1 MIFQMVCLIHLNI
14 FLMVSYLAGGL
25 DQAFID
31 EVCQSEFFPVPES
44 SVADD
49 DSSQGLSYKL
59 ILNLVACPILLC
71 RWLGPVIHG

>member
-1 MIFQMVCLIHLNI
+1 M
-14 FLMVSYLAGGL
+14 
-25 DQAFID
+25 D
-31 EVCQSEFFPVPES
+31 EADQSESFPVPES